1 MNDSPRE
8 PRRISRYVPA
18 AAIAVVAGAAAWL
31 AARSLQQDFAAYW
44 VAGAARRA
52 GLSPYVNHVGGAAA
66 PDLWD
71 GVAVFAHSRF
81 LYPPLA
87 AEAFR
92 PLARLPYFAAKL
104 VFTFASV
111 AAWIAASMTAAR
123 QADDRHSTA
132 VFVAGA
138 LAYPLYLHLERGQLD
153 LLLLPLLL
161 LAFTSDRPARAG
173 VALAAAAAFKPT
185 LLALVPV
192 LAAMDRRRAA
202 GVALA
207 GAAAVVAATL
217 AVSGPALTW
226 EYAREVLP
234 RAALYGEGGDASMV
248 LPFSRLEARASDLED
263 GAATLDGRTYR
274 QEAWAGPASAS
285 LPRLLAP
292 DGPTKVA
299 ARAPALVLFGA
310 LLFAARA
317 VRRRGAASQALVLW
331 AAAAACVITSPA
343 GWIMGFVWALPLV
356 AWLRALRDGADTP
369 ASWWALALAGV
380 ACACPPPAAAWAPLA
395 GLALVAAA
403 VTLALAQPREG
414 AA

>member
-1 MNDSPRE
+1 MNE
-8 PRRISRYVPA
+8 PRRTSRYVSA
-18 AAIAVVAGAAAWL
+18 AAIAVVAAAAAWL
-31 AARSLQQDFAAYW
+31 ATRSLQQDFAAYW
-44 VAGAARRA
+44 VAGTARRA
-52 GLSPYVNHVGGAAA
+52 GLSPYVNHVGGPHA

-92 PLARLPYFAAKL
+92 LLARLPYFAAKL
-104 VFTFASV
+104 SFSAASV
-111 AAWIAASMTAAR
+111 AAWIAASVTAAR
-123 QADDRHSTA
+123 QAQSRDATA
-132 VFVAGA
+132 LFVVGA

-161 LAFTSDRPARAG
+161 AAFSAERTTRAG
-173 VALAAAAAFKPT
+173 LALAAAAAFKPT

-192 LAAMDRRRAA
+192 LAAMGRRRVAGFAA
-202 GVALA
+202 A
-207 GAAAVVAATL
+207 GAAVVVAATF
-217 AVSGPALTW
+217 AVSGPALAW

-234 RAALYGEGGDASMV
+234 RAALYGEGGDASML
-248 LPFSRLEARASDLED
+248 LPSSRLEGRDSELED
-263 GAATLDGRTYR
+263 GAAHVDGRVYR
-274 QEAWAGPASAS
+274 QEVLTGPASAS

-292 DGPTKVA
+292 DGPTAVA
-299 ARAPALVLFGA
+299 ARAPALLLLGA
-310 LLFAARA
+310 LLAAARA

-331 AAAAACVITSPA
+331 AAAVACVIASPA
-343 GWIMGFVWALPLV
+343 GWIMGFVWGLPLV
-356 AWLRALRDGADTP
+356 AWLGALRDGAETP

-380 ACACPPPAAAWAPLA
+380 VCACPPPASAWAPLA

-403 VTLALAQPREG
+403 VWLALAQPREG